1 MFDFFT
7 AKANKQEKTQKS
19 DKRRTQAGTTSR
31 LNLNFNQNTDSS
43 LSGRPG
49 VNVYYPKSYDDVR
62 EIIDLLTVGK
72 QAVINL
78 NDLKSETAQ
87 RVIDLLCGAV
97 YALKGGLCEIETN
110 IFVITPDGVSVN

>member
-7 AKANKQEKTQKS
+7 KPDKTEKTK
-19 DKRRTQAGTTSR
+19 KGEKERTAKTASAPR
-31 LNLNFNQNTDSS
+31 INLNFNQNTDGS

-49 VNVYYPKSYDDVR
+49 VNIYYPKSYADVQ

-72 QAVINL
+72 QAVVNL
-78 NDLKSETAQ
+78 NDLKEETAQ
-87 RVIDLLCGAV
+87 RVIDLLCGAI
-97 YALKGGLCEIETN
+97 YALKGGLCEIEKN

>member
-1 MFDFFT
+1 MFDFFST
-7 AKANKQEKTQKS
+7 KTDKQDKQKTENARAKQK
-19 DKRRTQAGTTSR
+19 GPR
-31 LNLNFNQNTDSS
+31 LNLNFNQNTDES

-49 VNVYYPKSYDDVR
+49 VNIYYPKSYDDVR
-62 EIIDLLTVGK
+62 EIIDLLIVGK
-72 QAVINL
+72 QAVVNL
-78 NDLKSETAQ
+78 NDLQEETAQ